1 MVTFFYTNSY
11 DQSADLLIR
20 KLGSGRVFRFNLD
33 LWREYAI
40 EIGPDRLVM
49 TNPAGL
55 TVRMSDIAKFLWRK
69 PYTNQQ
75 LHPDKPFPRE
85 QVYQEEEL
93 AYAMQEVWNRM
104 YYDGRAVLIDPL
116 SDDLAGKLV
125 QAKIAAACFPVPAWR
140 VVAGSPA
147 AFDAGQVS
155 VVKSLTS
162 QRVGAKSVL
171 FTTRVQEDRLSPTS
185 PWFVQDLVHADR
197 DVTVVVIRDAL
208 FAFEFDRGALPEQ
221 VLDWRQ
227 ARARNPVQIW
237 RPHQLPAATAA
248 SIRRFMDAMALH
260 YGRLDFLLSG
270 ETYHFLEVNPNGEW
284 GWLDPHGEAGIQDR
298 LAQELSPETP
308 CVPLPNPR
316 LIRA

>member
-33 LWREYAI
+33 LWKDYAI
-40 EIGPDRLVM
+40 EIGPDRLVI

-55 TVRMSDIAKFLWRK
+55 TVRLSDIAKFLWRK

-75 LHPDKPFPRE
+75 LFPDKPFPRE

-93 AYAMQEVWNRM
+93 AYAMKEVWNRM
-104 YYDGRAVLIDPL
+104 YYEGRAVLIDPL

-147 AFDAGQVS
+147 ALTAGRTS

-162 QRVGAKSVL
+162 QRVGPKSVL
-171 FTTRVQEDRLSPTS
+171 FTTRVQEDQLDPASL
-185 PWFVQDLVHADR
+185 WFVQDLVEADR
-197 DVTVVVIRDAL
+197 DVTVMVIRDAL
-208 FAFEFDRGALPEQ
+208 FAFEYDRASLPERL
-221 VLDWRQ
+221 LDWRQ
-227 ARARNPVQIW
+227 ARARDPVQTW
-237 RPHQLPAATAA
+237 RPHQLPEATAA
-248 SIRRFMDAMALH
+248 SIRRFMDAMALQ

-270 ETYHFLEVNPNGEW
+270 GTYQFLEVNPNGEW
-284 GWLDPHGEAGIQDR
+284 GWLDPDGTAGIQNK
-298 LAQELSPETP
+298 LAEELSPDTP
-308 CVPLPNPR
+308 CHPLPNPR